1 MTFAANNDIFYMQ
14 TLFRQIRR
22 RFLKWTERKLNI
34 PVESSVPVERIG
46 TPYGG
51 WIIPQNRLNKDS
63 VCYLVGAGEDISFDL
78 GVAARFGCPVHI
90 FDPTPRAVAHF
101 DGLKANLKNGLPTA
115 CSTSPTGFYPEY
127 PPELADRLHFH
138 AVGIWNE
145 DTTLR
150 FFAPQNE
157 AHVSH
162 SLVNLQQSDRFI
174 EVPVRRLAG
183 MMQEM
188 GHRKIDLLKLDIEGA
203 EYQVIRSLLEDKIE
217 VSILCIEF
225 DESAANHL
233 DTKYLQRIEESLQA
247 LLAAGFRVIAKEQD
261 CHNYTLV
268 NKNGH

>member
-1 MTFAANNDIFYMQ
+1 M
-14 TLFRQIRR
+14 LRLLRR

-34 PVESSVPVERIG
+34 PVEALLPVERIG

-51 WIIPQNRLNKDS
+51 WIIPQNRLNADS
-63 VCYLVGAGEDISFDL
+63 ICYLVGAGEDISFDL
-78 GVAARFGCPVHI
+78 GVAEKYGCAVHI

-101 DGLKANLKNGLPTA
+101 EGLVQNLKQGHPTK
-115 CSTSPTGFYPEY
+115 CSTSPTGFYPAY
-127 PPELADRLHFH
+127 PPELAERLSLHP
-138 AVGIWNE
+138 VGIWNE

-183 MMQEM
+183 MMQEL

-217 VSILCIEF
+217 AGILCIEF

-233 DTKYLQRIEESLQA
+233 DTKYLQRIEESLKA
-247 LLAAGFRVIAKEQD
+247 LLAAGFRVIAKEPD

-268 NKNGH
+268 HQSVIKSH